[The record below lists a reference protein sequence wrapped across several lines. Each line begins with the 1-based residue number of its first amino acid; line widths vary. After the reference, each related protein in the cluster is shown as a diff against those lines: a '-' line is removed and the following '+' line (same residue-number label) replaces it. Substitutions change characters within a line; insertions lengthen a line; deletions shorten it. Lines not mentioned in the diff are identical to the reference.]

1 MKTFYQFQ
9 ENIAISVAKKS
20 GSKLIPALMTGIGA
34 AGTIMQSKKRKISDM
49 SDDEIA
55 RKGPGDQL
63 ANVPKRKRDIFRKGL
78 KDLIKPRFGETEKFK
93 AGGAG
98 AKGRYYSPE
107 TNKNVKVVKDIMKKR
122 AKEGDSYAKRFMQ
135 NMKDKR
141 AKNKKIDDNLAK

>member
-1 MKTFYQFQ
+1 MKTFNQFQ
-9 ENIAISVAKKS
+9 ESIAISIAKKG

-34 AGTIMQSKKRKISDM
+34 AGTIMQSKKKISDM
-49 SDDEIA
+49 SDDEISK
-55 RKGPGDQL
+55 KGPGDQL
-63 ANVPKRKRDIFRKGL
+63 ANVPKRKRDAFRKGL

-141 AKNKKIDDNLAK
+141 IKNKKIDDNLK